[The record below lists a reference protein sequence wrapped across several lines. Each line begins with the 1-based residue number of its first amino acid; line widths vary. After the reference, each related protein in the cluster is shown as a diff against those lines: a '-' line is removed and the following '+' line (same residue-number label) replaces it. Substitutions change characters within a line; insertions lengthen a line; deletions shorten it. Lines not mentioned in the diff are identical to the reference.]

1 LEAAANI
8 NVLVIEDEVAIADTI
23 LYALRTEGMHATHV
37 TLGRSALERLR
48 QEQFSIAIVDVGLP
62 DYNGFDLCR
71 ELRAF
76 SNIPVIFLTA
86 RAEEIDRIVGLEIGA
101 DDYVTKPFSPR
112 ELAARVRVILRRTS
126 SEARTIAPGPFRL
139 DQVNTR
145 IYCCDQLLDLTRYE
159 FHLLRTLLE
168 HPDRVF
174 TREDLMQRI
183 WAAPAHSTER
193 TVDAHIKT
201 LRAKVK
207 TALNGLDPIETHR
220 GIGYSLKRLT

>member
-23 LYALRTEGMHATHV
+23 LYALRTEGMHATQV

-112 ELAARVRVILRRTS
+112 ELAARVRVIHCEECSDGKDCSDHTGVACNAGRDQNGGRR
-126 SEARTIAPGPFRL
+126 G
-139 DQVNTR
+139 
-145 IYCCDQLLDLTRYE
+145 
-159 FHLLRTLLE
+159 
-168 HPDRVF
+168 
-174 TREDLMQRI
+174 
-183 WAAPAHSTER
+183 
-193 TVDAHIKT
+193 
-201 LRAKVK
+201 
-207 TALNGLDPIETHR
+207 G
-220 GIGYSLKRLT
+220 